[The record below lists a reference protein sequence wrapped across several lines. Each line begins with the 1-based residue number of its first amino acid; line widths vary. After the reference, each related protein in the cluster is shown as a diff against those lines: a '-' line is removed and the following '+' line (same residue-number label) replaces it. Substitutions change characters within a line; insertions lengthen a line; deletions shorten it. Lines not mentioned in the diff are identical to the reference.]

1 MESIAVS
8 QLSVRRRD
16 VLAVDS
22 VSFVARAGEV
32 TVLLGPNGAGKTT
45 TVETLEGY
53 LRPEQGSVRVLGLDP
68 LHQRSE
74 LTPMLGVMLQEG
86 GIYPPMAPARA
97 ISLFASYY
105 ADPLSVDELLGIVGL
120 KEVAG
125 VPAKRLSGGQRR
137 RLALALALVGR
148 PRVVFLDEPTAG
160 VDPEGR
166 LAIRAV
172 IERLRD
178 QGVCILLT
186 THELEEAERL
196 ADHLVLLR
204 AGAVVADGTPAELL
218 AGADE
223 IRFVAAVGLPTEELA
238 ARLSAVVREERPGE
252 YRVARKPDPAALA
265 GVTGWLAERGVA
277 LDELRGGRRRLEEVF
292 LELLVDEAH
301 PRAEVP
307 GRRERRRR

>member
-8 QLSVRRRD
+8 QLSVHRRG

-22 VSFVARAGEV
+22 VSFTARAGEV

-53 LRPEQGSVRVLGLDP
+53 LRPDRGSVRVLGLDP
-68 LHQRSE
+68 AHQRAE
-74 LTPMLGVMLQEG
+74 LTPTLGVMLQEG
-86 GIYPPMAPARA
+86 GIYPPMTSARA

-105 ADPLSVDELLGIVGL
+105 ANPLGVDELLGIVGL
-120 KEVAG
+120 SEVAG

-166 LAIRAV
+166 LAIRGV
-172 IERLRD
+172 IEQLRGE
-178 QGVCILLT
+178 GVCILLT

-204 AGAVVADGTPAELL
+204 AGTIVADGTPAELL
-218 AGADE
+218 GGADE
-223 IRFVAAVGLPTEELA
+223 IRFAAAVGLPTEELA
-238 ARLSAVVREERPGE
+238 ARLGAAVREERPGE
-252 YRVARKPDPAALA
+252 YRVARAPDPAALA
-265 GVTGWLAERGVA
+265 GVTTWLAERGVA

-292 LELLVDEAH
+292 LELLVEEAQ
-301 PRAEVP
+301 PREAAP
-307 GRRERRRR
+307 GRRGRRRR

>member
-8 QLSVRRRD
+8 QLSVRRRG

-22 VSFVARAGEV
+22 VSFAARAGQV

-53 LRPEQGSVRVLGLDP
+53 LRPDQGDVRVLGLDP
-68 LHQRSE
+68 ARQRAE
-74 LTPMLGVMLQEG
+74 LSPLLGVMLQEG

-105 ADPLSVDELLGIVGL
+105 ADPLDVDELLGVVGL
-120 KEVAG
+120 SDVAR

-166 LAIRAV
+166 LAIRGV
-172 IERLRD
+172 IERLREE
-178 QGVCILLT
+178 GVCVLLT

-204 AGAVVADGTPAELL
+204 AGKVVADGTPAELL
-218 AGADE
+218 GGAGE
-223 IRFVAAVGLPTEELA
+223 IQFTAVAGLPTEELA
-238 ARLSAVVREERPGE
+238 TRLGADVREERPGE
-252 YRVARKPDPAALA
+252 YRIARAPDPAALA
-265 GVTGWLAERGVA
+265 GVTTWLAERGVA
-277 LDELRGGRRRLEEVF
+277 LGELRGGRRRLEEVF
-292 LELLVDEAH
+292 LELLVEETQS
-301 PRAEVP
+301 REVAP
-307 GRRERRRR
+307 GRGRRRRR